1 MVRILLTL
9 LAATCFG
16 LSAGGSARPL
26 DVEALLEDLAERV
39 SKSGRDD
46 PGDREAIALID
57 SLGASWGAADEDERD
72 DIVRGLDRVFLA
84 QRRADRDGRRE
95 TRLYEAAARALGRTG
110 DDGARRLLR
119 WVGHPK
125 HKRDVALQRQLVLAL
140 GETRSDLAIK
150 PLSKLLGEDAPP
162 VLSAAATALGQFRA
176 KDQKVRKMLF
186 EDLLKTLESA
196 RENARGNDSTA
207 GALWGAVR
215 GPGLSSL
222 AKLSGARAG
231 DVESWRRWWNKNK
244 RKSWEA

>member
-1 MVRILLTL
+1 
-9 LAATCFG
+9 
-16 LSAGGSARPL
+16 
-26 DVEALLEDLAERV
+26 
-39 SKSGRDD
+39 
-46 PGDREAIALID
+46 
-57 SLGASWGAADEDERD
+57 
-72 DIVRGLDRVFLA
+72 
-84 QRRADRDGRRE
+84 
-95 TRLYEAAARALGRTG
+95 
-110 DDGARRLLR
+110 
-119 WVGHPK
+119 
-125 HKRDVALQRQLVLAL
+125 VLAL